1 MPLID
6 RQLREIWDAL
16 RAEGAQR
23 RDSLRVTR
31 IKHLRGIRDLR
42 VPFPYPVCVLA
53 GPNGCG
59 KSTVLFACACAYQDP
74 DRGPRD
80 FAPSSL
86 FPNFA
91 HGRQGELSDT
101 VEGTE
106 LEFDYV
112 PGWRELR
119 HGLEKGTF
127 LQMGSQLPGPKRWK
141 TTATG
146 TIPSHSRE
154 SHQSVGGARPSATCS
169 KAVSDGRT
177 YA

>member
-1 MPLID
+1 MSLID

-59 KSTVLFACACAYQDP
+59 RSTVLFACACAYQDP

-86 FPNFA
+86 FPMTTSSSA
-91 HGRQGELSDT
+91 ET
-101 VEGTE
+101 
-106 LEFDYV
+106 
-112 PGWRELR
+112 PG
-119 HGLEKGTF
+119 
-127 LQMGSQLPGPKRWK
+127 
-141 TTATG
+141 ATSFQA
-146 TIPSHSRE
+146 TSEPWE
-154 SHQSVGGARPSATCS
+154 SSAS
-169 KAVSDGRT
+169 
-177 YA
+177 